1 MKENKKRYSHPLPR
15 TRDHQAPHRHLTHMS
30 LFCPLLL
37 LLCSSLKKRSPKH
50 CLWRCSPPAA
60 AGAVVLPGSPLPL
73 HWNRHR
79 RRLTEETELWG
90 AAGGR
95 TKPVRPSTL
104 QLQSHLTPSPRLHE
118 LLGGMRKSKIL
129 VVHNL

>member
-1 MKENKKRYSHPLPR
+1 MRKNKKRYSHQLPR

-37 LLCSSLKKRSPKH
+37 LLLCSSVKKRSPKH
-50 CLWRCSPPAA
+50 CLRCSPPA

-73 HWNRHR
+73 HWNGDRHR
-79 RRLTEETELWG
+79 LSALTEETELWG

-95 TKPVRPSTL
+95 TKPVRPSL
-104 QLQSHLTPSPRLHE
+104 PLHSHLTPSPRL
-118 LLGGMRKSKIL
+118 LQTSTLRPCG
-129 VVHNL
+129 NLQF